1 MLERAVELET
11 PDGRMPVFITHPEEG
26 PHPTVILFMDALGIR
41 EELRDMARRIGTVG
55 YYVMLA
61 NLFYRD
67 GGPSFDPALLPTQ
80 GPDPEMMRI
89 NMATT
94 HAMVLAD
101 TEAMLRFAAD
111 DPAARDP
118 VGTIGYCMG
127 GRHAYAAA
135 GRFPDRVA
143 AMVSLHAGFQVTDRP
158 DSAHLS
164 TRNIKA
170 ECYFG
175 FADGDP
181 LSPPEHQKVIAEEC
195 ATMGRRAP
203 ARGLSRRTARLHLP
217 RALLL
222 PQSLRPS
229 APGSASSRCSTA
241 ACATTERSSIPVS
254 DASFI
259 ALFSPVAIAM

>member
-1 MLERAVELET
+1 MHEREIDLT
-11 PDGRMPVFITHPEEG
+11 TRDGQMPLFITHPEEG
-26 PHPTVILFMDALGIR
+26 VHPTVILFMDALGIR

-61 NLFYRD
+61 NLFYRE
-67 GGPSFDPALLPTQ
+67 GGPSFDHALLQTR

-89 NMATT
+89 NLATT
-94 HAMVLAD
+94 HDMVLSD

-135 GRFPDRVA
+135 GRFAERIA
-143 AMVSLHAGFQVTDRP
+143 AMVSLHAGNQVTDRP

-164 TRNIKA
+164 TQHIKA

-181 LSPPEHQKVIAEEC
+181 LSPPEHQRAIAEEC
-195 ATMGRRAP
+195 TRWNVAH
-203 ARGLSRRTARLHLP
+203 RLEIFPGTEHGFTFP
-217 RALLL
+217 ERYCFHK
-222 PQSLRPS
+222 PS
-229 APGSASSRCSTA
+229 A
-241 ACATTERSSIPVS
+241 ERAWERV
-254 DASFI
+254 F
-259 ALFSPVAIAM
+259 ALFERRLRQRLTA

>member
-1 MLERAVELET
+1 MGEHAIDLATR
-11 PDGRMPVFITHPEEG
+11 DGHMPVFITHPEEGG

-55 YYVMLA
+55 YYVMLR

-67 GGPSFDPALLPTQ
+67 GGPSFDPSLLPTK

-94 HAMVLAD
+94 HDMVLAATD
-101 TEAMLRFAAD
+101 AMLRFAAD
-111 DPAARDP
+111 DPAAQGP

-135 GRFPDRVA
+135 GRFPERIA

-158 DSAHLS
+158 GSAHLL
-164 TRNIKA
+164 TRHIKG

-175 FADGDP
+175 FADGDA

-195 ATMGRRAP
+195 TRWGVAHRLEIFPGAKHGFTFPERHCYHKPPAECAWERTFALFDRR
-203 ARGLSRRTARLHLP
+203 
-217 RALLL
+217 
-222 PQSLRPS
+222 LRP
-229 APGSASSRCSTA
+229 T
-241 ACATTERSSIPVS
+241 
-254 DASFI
+254 
-259 ALFSPVAIAM
+259 